1 MLSGALVS
9 GRIFQKRWAVE
20 GAKQGARFQ
29 MRLYLYKRGDC
40 FFISSFLAGKEAN
53 GAVAVDKPGQ
63 KIERGKT
70 GAPGQGEEE
79 DEKDRPE
86 SSAATGCLLST
97 FDGARQRWK
106 STEENTRGRKCDKG
120 IKMGRTGQRAQ
131 PARAALL
138 KMLVD
143 GVPFLAGF
151 GAEMGCRRCGIK

>member
-86 SSAATGCLLST
+86 SAAAIGCP
-97 FDGARQRWK
+97 FQR
-106 STEENTRGRKCDKG
+106 S
-120 IKMGRTGQRAQ
+120 TGQGKDGK
-131 PARAALL
+131 AR
-138 KMLVD
+138 KKIP
-143 GVPFLAGF
+143 GVESVIKEYRGAGR
-151 GAEMGCRRCGIK
+151 GNGHGPPPLGSPRSMGYIFRFSSG

>member
-79 DEKDRPE
+79 
-86 SSAATGCLLST
+86 
-97 FDGARQRWK
+97 
-106 STEENTRGRKCDKG
+106 NRGRNRQQPPAAPFNVRRGKAK
-120 IKMGRTGQRAQ
+120 IEKYGRKYPGQ
-131 PARAALL
+131 
-138 KMLVD
+138 KV
-143 GVPFLAGF
+143 
-151 GAEMGCRRCGIK
+151 

>member
-53 GAVAVDKPGQ
+53 GAVVVDKPGQ
-63 KIERGKT
+63 KIERGKNQCP
-70 GAPGQGEEE
+70 GAGRRGRWERWAGIDGSHRLPI
-79 DEKDRPE
+79 
-86 SSAATGCLLST
+86 ST
-97 FDGARQRWK
+97 FYGAKQRGR

-131 PARAALL
+131 PAPSRWPLL
-138 KMLVD
+138 R
-143 GVPFLAGF
+143 GRG
-151 GAEMGCRRCGIK
+151 

>member
-86 SSAATGCLLST
+86 SAAAIGCPFQRSTGQ
-97 FDGARQRWK
+97 GKEGKARK
-106 STEENTRGRKCDKG
+106 KNTRGRKCEKG

-131 PARAALL
+131 PAPSR
-138 KMLVD
+138 
-143 GVPFLAGF
+143 
-151 GAEMGCRRCGIK
+151 

>member
-63 KIERGKT
+63 KVEQGKT

-79 DEKDRPE
+79 DGKDGPE
-86 SSAATGCLLST
+86 STAAIGCP
-97 FDGARQRWK
+97 FQR
-106 STEENTRGRKCDKG
+106 S
-120 IKMGRTGQRAQ
+120 TGQGKDGK
-131 PARAALL
+131 AR
-138 KMLVD
+138 KKIP
-143 GVPFLAGF
+143 GV
-151 GAEMGCRRCGIK
+151 ESVIKE